1 VKTLAT
7 ILAVLIVVAAAGFV
21 LLGGDA
27 PVLATHGQPVD
38 VGVRDT
44 RSGRDTR
51 AGVTHPRIV
60 DRRESTKTG
69 QVDSVEV
76 IGLMMM
82 LGSPRGR

>member
-7 ILAVLIVVAAAGFV
+7 ILAGLLVVAATGFV
-21 LLGGDA
+21 LLGDDA

-44 RSGRDTR
+44 RSGHETR
-51 AGVTHPRIV
+51 AGVTHPRIA
-60 DRRESTKTG
+60 DRGGSTKTG

-82 LGSPRGR
+82 LGSSRGR